1 MATAD
6 QLRKSIEPGSIP
18 HGDRAGLEQ
27 NLGELPSTGAAAAAG
42 PAAGGSPVSGA
53 DPLGAITSGEI
64 NPGGQNV
71 PLTDGLSVGPGQ
83 GGPADIPSEK
93 NQRLQI
99 LAQAS
104 RSPQIR
110 AAARLALLSHEPEQL

>member
-18 HGDRAGLEQ
+18 HGGRAGLEQ
-27 NLGELPSTGAAAAAG
+27 NLGELPSTGATQPAQPAVGGAA
-42 PAAGGSPVSGA
+42 PSGA
-53 DPLGAITSGEI
+53 DPLGAILGGEV

-93 NQRLQI
+93 NQRLAL
-99 LAQAS
+99 LAKAS

-110 AAARLALLSHEPEQL
+110 AAARLAMLSHEPEQL

>member
-27 NLGELPSTGAAAAAG
+27 NLGELPSTGAAQAAQPSVGG
-42 PAAGGSPVSGA
+42 PSPSGA
-53 DPLGAITSGEI
+53 DPLGAILSGEV
-64 NPGGQNV
+64 NPGGMGV

-83 GGPADIPSEK
+83 GGPADIPSDK
-93 NQRLQI
+93 QQRLHL
-99 LAQAS
+99 LARAS

>member
-27 NLGELPSTGAAAAAG
+27 NLGELPSTGAAQPARPAVGG
-42 PAAGGSPVSGA
+42 PAPSGA
-53 DPLGAITSGEI
+53 DPLGSILSGEL

-83 GGPADIPSEK
+83 GGPADIPDDK
-93 NQRLQI
+93 QQRLQ
-99 LAQAS
+99 LLSTS

-110 AAARLALLSHEPEQL
+110 AAARLALLSHQQDKL